1 MNEIFTELDI
11 SSFTYDYKIP
21 FESFKQFEECFKLY
35 KEKLK

>member
-1 MNEIFTELDI
+1 MDTKNYFVHE
-11 SSFTYDYKIP
+11 SSSTYDHEIP